1 MDFSPTVRHHIY
13 TLFNFIYMEVLNL
26 IKKENTRINVVI
38 PKKIHKML
46 LEESEYEDR
55 SVSNLVLK
63 IIKEHYKIKEE
74 D

>member
-1 MDFSPTVRHHIY
+1 MEGWTV
-13 TLFNFIYMEVLNL
+13 

-46 LEESEYEDR
+46 MKEADYEDR

-63 IIKEHYKIKEE
+63 IIKEHYKIKEDE
-74 D
+74 

>member
-1 MDFSPTVRHHIY
+1 
-13 TLFNFIYMEVLNL
+13 MEVLNL